1 MLKRSYKANCVVN
14 HFILGKR
21 ISNLF
26 IAEEQLSVRN
36 ACFKCVSEMSEMT
49 QL

>member
-1 MLKRSYKANCVVN
+1 MLKRSYYANCVVN

-26 IAEEQLSVRN
+26 IAEEKLSVRN
-36 ACFKCVSEMSEMT
+36 ACFKCVSEMT